1 MHASEHIQD
10 KIKPLNNHNIYVV
23 ATEKVMVVVGRVVVI
38 AVVGGRWVMLAE
50 GCWVVGGGGC
60 RAGGWS

>member
-1 MHASEHIQD
+1 
-10 KIKPLNNHNIYVV
+10 
-23 ATEKVMVVVGRVVVI
+23 MVVVGRVVVI
-38 AVVGGRWVMLAE
+38 AVVGGRWVMVMVAG

>member
-1 MHASEHIQD
+1 
-10 KIKPLNNHNIYVV
+10 V
-23 ATEKVMVVVGRVVVI
+23 ATEEVMVVVGRVVVI
-38 AVVGGRWVMLAE
+38 AVVGGRWVMVMVAG